1 MKFLRMLAGL
11 VFGSLVGVGLALLF
25 APDSGAE
32 TQRRLREW
40 MEEIQAAG
48 ERAAEEKRLELTAQ
62 LEELKRA

>member
-1 MKFLRMLAGL
+1 MRIGKFVAGL
-11 VFGSLVGVGLALLF
+11 LMGSLVGAGLALLF

-32 TQRRLREW
+32 TQRRLQEW

-48 ERAAEEKRLELTAQ
+48 EQAAEQKRLELTAQ